1 VCVGGVDVA
10 DVDVVGGADVVVA
23 AAVAV
28 GVVEAIGDVG
38 TVCDIQA
45 KAAAGVQDA
54 VYCLSSLS

>member
-10 DVDVVGGADVVVA
+10 DVDVVGGADVVV